1 MVPLSL
7 LPLVIGNLLG
17 SYVFFLDFVGA
28 LVVPLWTI
36 VLVDFFLVRRRAYS
50 RDLFRLEGGPY
61 WYANGIHWPGVLS
74 LFAGTAVY
82 WLIAFGVP
90 ELRSTITATIPT
102 VIVAGGLYLLTARR
116 VATSTS

>member
-1 MVPLSL
+1 MEWLDAYS
-7 LPLVIGNLLG
+7 GLLG
-17 SYVFFLDFVGA
+17 AIGGILIADYF
-28 LVVPLWTI
+28 I
-36 VLVDFFLVRRRAYS
+36 VRRRKL
-50 RDLFRLEGGPY
+50 DLGGLYREGGPY
-61 WYANGIHWPGVLS
+61 WYGNGIHWPGVLS